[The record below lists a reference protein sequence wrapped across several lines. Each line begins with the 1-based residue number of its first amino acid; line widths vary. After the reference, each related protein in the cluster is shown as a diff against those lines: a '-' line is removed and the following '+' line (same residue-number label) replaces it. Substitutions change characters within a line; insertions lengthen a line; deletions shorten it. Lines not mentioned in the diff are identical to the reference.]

1 MKDCSKISAGN
12 WIALLGVLV
21 VVLGLV
27 NSIVDRK
34 VDEVNVRFDRV
45 EKTIDRVDSNVN
57 EHLKY
62 HINNKGNVNCQSIEK
77 EVSYAEVTIK
87 GKEETREA
95 NTKSSK
101 EQRVRQ
107 R

>member
-34 VDEVNVRFDRV
+34 VDEINVKFDRV
-45 EKTIDRVDSNVN
+45 EKKIDNIDANFK
-57 EHLKY
+57 EHLEY
-62 HINNKGNVNCQSIEK
+62 HIETKDCKVKDK
-77 EVSYAEVTIK
+77 EVSYAEVSEASK
-87 GKEETREA
+87 KTREED
-95 NTKSSK
+95 TK
-101 EQRVRQ
+101 RVR
-107 R
+107 

>member
-34 VDEVNVRFDRV
+34 VDEINARFDRV
-45 EKTIDRVDSNVN
+45 EVTIDRVDSNVN

-62 HINNKGNVNCQSIEK
+62 HINNKGNVNCQSVEK
-77 EVSYAEVTIK
+77 EVSYAKKESRTPEEVF
-87 GKEETREA
+87 ETYS
-95 NTKSSK
+95 KST
-101 EQRVRQ
+101 R
-107 R
+107 